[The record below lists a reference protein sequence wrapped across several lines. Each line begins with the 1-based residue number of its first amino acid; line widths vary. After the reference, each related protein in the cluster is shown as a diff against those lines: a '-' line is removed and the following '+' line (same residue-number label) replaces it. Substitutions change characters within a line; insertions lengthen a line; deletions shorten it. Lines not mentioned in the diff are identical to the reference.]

1 MTRLNTNA
9 RLQYNPGRRETP
21 IEGIGGMYR
30 FWKSIGS
37 DDRNKLVELFEIG
50 HQNPSDETQYTS
62 QMDWESLAKQQPDA
76 YENGYNGPVELMAKG
91 WDYALADRMKDHTIE
106 TPAEYRVDEP
116 GIYSDETSID
126 SETPSFDYAA
136 RREPAD
142 DQSFKAAEAARAHAR
157 AENWRVGNDNRW
169 RVSVPAMIAGKPLT
183 WPTAP
188 YDYETRE
195 EY

>member
-1 MTRLNTNA
+1 MTRLITNA
-9 RLQYNPGRRETP
+9 RLQYNPGRRENP

-37 DDRNKLVELFEIG
+37 DDRNKLVELFEFG
-50 HQNPSDETQYTS
+50 HQDPSDETPSTS
-62 QMDWESLAKQQPDA
+62 QMDWESLAKQQRDA
-76 YENGYNGPVELMAKG
+76 YENGYYGPLELMAKG
-91 WDYALADRMKDHTIE
+91 WDYALMDSLKARTIK
-106 TPAEYRVDEP
+106 TPTEYIASRPAV
-116 GIYSDETSID
+116 YSDETSID

>member
-9 RLQYNPGRRETP
+9 RLQYNPGHRETP

-30 FWKSIGS
+30 FWRSIDS
-37 DDRNKLVELFEIG
+37 DDRDKLVELFEIG
-50 HQNPSDETQYTS
+50 HQNPSDETPYTS

-76 YENGYNGPVELMAKG
+76 YKNGYDGPVELMAKG
-91 WDYALADRMKDHTIE
+91 WDYALADRMKDHTVK
-106 TPAEYRVDEP
+106 TPAEYLAGEP

-136 RREPAD
+136 RREPAG
-142 DQSFKAAEAARAHAR
+142 DQFFRAAEAARAHAR
-157 AENWRVGNDNRW
+157 AKNWRVGNDNRW
-169 RVSVPAMIAGKPLT
+169 RVSVPATIAGKPLT